1 MSAYDDAATA
11 INVIATN
18 PKTAEVRQELEA
30 LKALINLMLDK
41 LPDQR
46 SDYETDDA
54 VRS

>member
-1 MSAYDDAATA
+1 MSAYDDATTA
-11 INVIATN
+11 INAIATN

-41 LPDQR
+41 LPEQTTE
-46 SDYETDDA
+46 YETDDA